1 MLYAIFRVTGTVAL
15 PELRCT
21 KKQIHGIERMI
32 QAMQNLEA
40 VFGEIARTRMA
51 DVPILNPALRVE
63 AVGFRAWE
71 GKLIGVLVTPW
82 MINLV
87 LLPGKDAPLIPLKL
101 DEKKVWIFPSG
112 EYDFM
117 GLNEPAI
124 GTCHI
129 CSLIS
134 PVTEFATHDE
144 AVAVAQEILI
154 TLFTEDAHNNEL
166 TTRIDD
172 ARLKGEAISRR
183 NLSRRDFLR
192 MPFMGG

>member
-1 MLYAIFRVTGTVAL
+1 
-15 PELRCT
+15 
-21 KKQIHGIERMI
+21 MI

-40 VFGEIARTRMA
+40 AFGEIARTRMA